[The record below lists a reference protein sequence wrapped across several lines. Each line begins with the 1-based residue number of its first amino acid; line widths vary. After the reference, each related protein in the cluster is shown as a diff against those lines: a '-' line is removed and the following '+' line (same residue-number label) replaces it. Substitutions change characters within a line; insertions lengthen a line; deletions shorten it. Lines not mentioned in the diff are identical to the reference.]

1 MCKPGPTRQRVARL
15 QDARGRLV
23 DNVNMPSLS
32 HVYDTLIIGGGPG
45 GLTAAIYLRRFTRD
59 VALVDK
65 GNSRLRL
72 IPVSHNY
79 PGFPEGVPGHALLG
93 NLTAQLE
100 RYGGVVMPGEI
111 LDLRIEDGHFVAD
124 YAAEDAPEGE
134 PVQIRALTVLL
145 ATGVADVGLPV
156 ENWREAVAFGSVR
169 LCPVCDGFDVMDK
182 RIAVATAEVNPVGHA
197 MFMRTFSA
205 DVTLF
210 ERGPSSILTDDDRR
224 RLDAAGVRYIDSP
237 LLSVTLDAA
246 MKPVMHTADGNDHLA
261 DVFYPML
268 GENARSGL
276 AAKLGAETAHCDE
289 LVVDSH
295 GATAVPGLYAIGD
308 VTVGLNQIAVATG
321 EAARAATHIHN
332 RLPPALRP
340 AKAASPLALHR
351 VA

>member
-1 MCKPGPTRQRVARL
+1 ML
-15 QDARGRLV
+15 
-23 DNVNMPSLS
+23 NPSPAPLAA

-45 GLTAAIYLRRFTRD
+45 GLTAAIYLRRFTRN

-79 PGFPEGVPGHALLG
+79 PGFPEGVQGHVLLG
-93 NLTAQLE
+93 NLTVQLE
-100 RYGGVVMPGEI
+100 RYGGAITPGEI
-111 LDLRIEDGHFVAD
+111 LDLRIEDGVFVAD
-124 YAAEDAPEGE
+124 YLAEGAAEGDLT
-134 PVQIRALTVLL
+134 QIRAYTVLL
-145 ATGVADVGLPV
+145 ATGVADVGLPI
-156 ENWREAVAFGSVR
+156 ESWREAIAFGSVR

-182 RIAVATAEVNPVGHA
+182 RIAVATAEINPVGHA

-210 ERGPSSILTDDDRR
+210 ERGASTMLTDADRAT
-224 RLDAAGVRYIDSP
+224 LDAAGVRYIDSP

-246 MKPVMHTADGNDHLA
+246 MKPVMHTDDGAAHEA

-268 GENARSGL
+268 GEHARSTL
-276 AAKLGAETAHCDE
+276 AARLGAETAHCEE
-289 LVVDSH
+289 LVVDIH
-295 GATAVPGLYAIGD
+295 GATSVPGLYAIGD

-321 EAARAATHIHN
+321 QAARAATHIHN

-340 AKAASPLALHR
+340 KAAAPAALQTTS
-351 VA
+351 

>member
-1 MCKPGPTRQRVARL
+1 MRIIDPMPNPT
-15 QDARGRLV
+15 
-23 DNVNMPSLS
+23 

-45 GLTAAIYLRRFTRD
+45 GLTAAIYLRRFTRN
-59 VALVDK
+59 VAVVDK

-79 PGFPEGVPGHALLG
+79 PGFPEGVPGHALLA

-100 RYGGVVMPGEI
+100 RYGGSVMAGEI
-111 LDLRIEDGHFVAD
+111 VDLRIEDGHFVAD
-124 YAAEDAPEGE
+124 YVADSAAEDASDAE

-197 MFMRTFSA
+197 LFMRTFSA

-210 ERGPSSILTDDDRR
+210 ERGLASILTDEDRK

-237 LLSVTLDAA
+237 LLSVTLDAS
-246 MKPVMHTADGNDHLA
+246 MKPVMHTADGQDHAA

-289 LVVDSH
+289 LVVDNY
-295 GATAVPGLYAIGD
+295 GKTAVPGLYAIGD
-308 VTVGLNQIAVATG
+308 VTVGLNQIVVATG
-321 EAARAATHIHN
+321 QAARAATHIHN

-340 AKAASPLALHR
+340 AMPPSPLALHQ
-351 VA
+351 AA